1 MTSVRLTVV
10 MPVYNEAAALST
22 VLGDITTHVLDSVTD
37 SELVVVDD
45 NSTDASTS
53 ILAEA
58 QSRDSRIRVLT
69 NGANRGHGPSVRR
82 GIDEST
88 GDWILHLDSDGQFE
102 LAEFPRLWELAADH
116 DLVLGVRSER
126 NDPAH
131 RLVLTQATRALA
143 SVLARHRV
151 RDANTPFRLVR
162 RSLFDHLRPAIPPDT
177 FAPAIAVV
185 IGAYRSGARVI
196 DVEVTHLA
204 RPHGRSTLRVGR
216 LLRAAATSA
225 VQTIMF
231 SARRLSPYT
240 APTESADA

>member
-10 MPVYNEAAALST
+10 MPVYNEAAALSA

-37 SELVVVDD
+37 CELLVVDD

-53 ILAEA
+53 ILADA
-58 QSRDSRIRVLT
+58 QSRDPRIRVLS
-69 NGANRGHGPSVRR
+69 NSANLGHGPSVRR

-88 GDWILHLDSDGQFE
+88 SEWILHLDSDGQFD
-102 LAEFPRLWELAADH
+102 LAEFPRLWELADDH
-116 DLVLGVRSER
+116 DLVLGIRSER
-126 NDPAH
+126 HDPFH
-131 RLVLTQATRALA
+131 RIVLTQATRALA
-143 SVLARHRV
+143 SVLSRHRV

-162 RSLFDHLRPAIPPDT
+162 RSLFDHLRPAIPADT

-185 IGAYRSGARVI
+185 IGAYRSGARVT

-216 LLRAAATSA
+216 LARAAATSA
-225 VQTIMF
+225 LQTIVISSRRF
-231 SARRLSPYT
+231 SPFT
-240 APTESADA
+240 AQSGSADA